1 MGTTFG
7 ASLPN
12 PVVLLRHN
20 EGKECAK
27 RGETSQTLSTLI
39 GSSFYSS
46 CGNLE

>member
-27 RGETSQTLSTLI
+27 RGGDFPDLKYAHRFLLLFKLWKS
-39 GSSFYSS
+39 
-46 CGNLE
+46 